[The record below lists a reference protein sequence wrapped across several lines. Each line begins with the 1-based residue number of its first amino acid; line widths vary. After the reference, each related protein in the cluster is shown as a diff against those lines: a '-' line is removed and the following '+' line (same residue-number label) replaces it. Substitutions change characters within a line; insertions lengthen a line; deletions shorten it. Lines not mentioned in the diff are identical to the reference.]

1 MIQESRS
8 QLGLLVL
15 SLSLSNVITRQTKE
29 LKNHD
34 YKVGKAFIIRIS
46 DIGTLLS
53 IVFKIL

>member
-1 MIQESRS
+1 MIQESKS

-29 LKNHD
+29 LKSRD
-34 YKVGKAFIIRIS
+34 YKVGKAFIMRIS

-53 IVFKIL
+53 IVF